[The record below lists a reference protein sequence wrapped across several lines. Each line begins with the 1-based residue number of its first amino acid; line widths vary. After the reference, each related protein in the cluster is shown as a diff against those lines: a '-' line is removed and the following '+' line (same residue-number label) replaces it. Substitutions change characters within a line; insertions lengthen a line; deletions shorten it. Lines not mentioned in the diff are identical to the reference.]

1 MSQEVHVSSWVSIK
15 PGCSISYRV
24 NGDEI
29 EFQFGATADG
39 LEFVFHTAAL
49 RDFVDVAQAAMSER
63 Q

>member
-1 MSQEVHVSSWVSIK
+1 MSQDVRVSSWVSIR

-29 EFQFGATADG
+29 EFQFGTTADG
-39 LEFVFHTAAL
+39 MDFVFHTAAL
-49 RDFVDVAQAAMSER
+49 RDFVHVAQAAMAER